1 MMLFSRYEHF
11 QNAEWKWQKKNHT
24 LDMKIYS
31 ETPEEESINEG
42 ISGEIW
48 NNLLST
54 DLPNKKVLKVFV

>member
-1 MMLFSRYEHF
+1 MNIFKML
-11 QNAEWKWQKKNHT
+11 NGNDKKKNHT